1 MKKTVYLKKA
11 GVYAAFLL
19 PVFICGVAGGD
30 TFFNIAVSLV
40 AVTYLL
46 MLNDGMRAA
55 YLLCAVYAVSYAAVG
70 FASALYATAVFHA
83 CVLLPTAVFRFVV
96 SRKKHI
102 GADICRL
109 KIKGWTA
116 ALSCCALLV
125 CALYF
130 LLKRIGDAQPF
141 LDGLIL
147 AVSVVTSILMLK
159 NYLEMWWFN
168 LFSSL
173 LYVVL
178 WIVQFISIGEGLAFA
193 GMQTVVSL
201 INLRGVVKWIRAD
214 RKNHAQTARG
224 EAGVDLLIFG
234 GQSNMQGQTEAEL
247 AEPPVEGAEEYT
259 VSTDSL
265 RPLRHPVGEDIGDLL
280 LGAHL
285 GRGSLVPYFAAAYI
299 AETGKNVVAVH
310 AAKGATL
317 LSQWE
322 KGSETGKER
331 YAKTI
336 EKIAAAK
343 RKCGGIEKVYYIW
356 LQGESDALAATEEK
370 SYRESLVRFKND
382 LKADAGIDSFM
393 IIEVGYFASHFGGGE
408 KDEKIM
414 RAQEEVCREEEDF
427 VLLTDI
433 TKKLSLDERYTN
445 PEAVGHYNNAAMKI
459 IGETAGKAAA
469 RYRKGVF

>member
-19 PVFICGVAGGD
+19 PVFVCGIAGGD

-70 FASALYATAVFHA
+70 FVSALYATALFHA

-96 SRKKHI
+96 SGKKQI
-102 GADICRL
+102 GADIRRL

-116 ALSCCALLV
+116 ALSCCALLA

-159 NYLEMWWFN
+159 NHLEMWWFN

-178 WIVQFISIGEGLAFA
+178 WIVQFISIGEGLALA

-201 INLRGVVKWIRAD
+201 INLRGVVKWIQAD

-247 AEPPVEGAEEYT
+247 AEPPVEGAREYRIL
-259 VSTDSL
+259 TDSL
-265 RPLRHPVGEDIGDLL
+265 RPLRHPVGEDIGELL

-299 AETGKNVVAVH
+299 AETGK
-310 AAKGATL
+310 
-317 LSQWE
+317 
-322 KGSETGKER
+322 ER

-336 EKIAAAK
+336 EKIGAAK
-343 RKCGGIEKVYYIW
+343 RKCSGIEKVYYIW

-370 SYRESLVRFKND
+370 SYRESLVRYKND

-393 IIEVGYFASHFGGGE
+393 IIEVGYFASHFGGRE

>member
-1 MKKTVYLKKA
+1 M
-11 GVYAAFLL
+11 
-19 PVFICGVAGGD
+19 
-30 TFFNIAVSLV
+30 
-40 AVTYLL
+40 
-46 MLNDGMRAA
+46 
-55 YLLCAVYAVSYAAVG
+55 
-70 FASALYATAVFHA
+70 
-83 CVLLPTAVFRFVV
+83 
-96 SRKKHI
+96 
-102 GADICRL
+102 
-109 KIKGWTA
+109 KIKGWDGGAHLA
-116 ALSCCALLV
+116 APCLQ

-147 AVSVVTSILMLK
+147 AVSVVTSVLMLK

-178 WIVQFISIGEGLAFA
+178 WIVQFISIGEGLALA

-201 INLRGVVKWIRAD
+201 INLRGVVKWIQAD

-247 AEPPVEGAEEYT
+247 AEPPVEGAREYRIL
-259 VSTDSL
+259 TDSL
-265 RPLRHPVGEDIGDLL
+265 RPLRHPVGEDIGELL

-322 KGSETGKER
+322 KDSETGKER

-343 RKCGGIEKVYYIW
+343 RKCSGIEKVYYIW

-370 SYRESLVRFKND
+370 SYRESLVRYKND

-393 IIEVGYFASHFGGGE
+393 IIEVGYFASHFGGRE

-445 PEAVGHYNNAAMKI
+445 PEAVGLQQRGDENHRRNGRKI
-459 IGETAGKAAA
+459 RRAIP
-469 RYRKGVF
+469 KGRLLTVKDRFLSR

>member
-1 MKKTVYLKKA
+1 
-11 GVYAAFLL
+11 
-19 PVFICGVAGGD
+19 
-30 TFFNIAVSLV
+30 
-40 AVTYLL
+40 
-46 MLNDGMRAA
+46 
-55 YLLCAVYAVSYAAVG
+55 
-70 FASALYATAVFHA
+70 
-83 CVLLPTAVFRFVV
+83 
-96 SRKKHI
+96 
-102 GADICRL
+102 
-109 KIKGWTA
+109 
-116 ALSCCALLV
+116 
-125 CALYF
+125 
-130 LLKRIGDAQPF
+130 
-141 LDGLIL
+141 
-147 AVSVVTSILMLK
+147 
-159 NYLEMWWFN
+159 
-168 LFSSL
+168 
-173 LYVVL
+173 
-178 WIVQFISIGEGLAFA
+178 
-193 GMQTVVSL
+193 
-201 INLRGVVKWIRAD
+201 
-214 RKNHAQTARG
+214 
-224 EAGVDLLIFG
+224 
-234 GQSNMQGQTEAEL
+234 MQGQTEAEL
-247 AEPPVEGAEEYT
+247 AEPPVEGAREYRIL
-259 VSTDSL
+259 TDSL
-265 RPLRHPVGEDIGDLL
+265 RPLRHPVGEDIGELL

-322 KGSETGKER
+322 KDSETGKER

-336 EKIAAAK
+336 EKIGAAK
-343 RKCGGIEKVYYIW
+343 RKCSGIEKVYYIW

-370 SYRESLVRFKND
+370 SYRESLVRYKND

-393 IIEVGYFASHFGGGE
+393 IIEVGYFASHFGGRE